1 MASSMKKDLVQ
12 ATYDIIKLEGVEGV
26 KIRRVAQAVGCT
38 STVIYKH
45 FDDVDHLIAFASLK
59 FLDSYIRD
67 FKRIWNVSSK
77 DILSM
82 NLELWECFADY
93 AFQDIEIF
101 EPLFWG
107 KYKSVLGDMLYEHY
121 ELDKKEM
128 EGFDGLMVT
137 VLFNEDLRER
147 EYIVERRAAASG
159 YLELKDIDELSDLV
173 NCLFHGML
181 LEYKDIYKQSDMAK
195 EGKDKFI
202 SILTSIVDKYRI
214 K

>member
-1 MASSMKKDLVQ
+1 MKKELVQ

-67 FKRIWNVSSK
+67 FRRIWNVSTN

-82 NLELWECFADY
+82 NLELWECFAEY
-93 AFQDIEIF
+93 AFHDIEIF

-107 KYKSVLGDMLYEHY
+107 KYKDVLGDMLFEHY
-121 ELDKKEM
+121 EMDKKEM

-137 VLFNEDLRER
+137 VLFNEDLRDR
-147 EYIVERRAAASG
+147 EYIVERRAAALGFLSI
-159 YLELKDIDELSDLV
+159 KDIDLLSDLV

-181 LEYKDIYKQSDMAK
+181 LEYKDIYKEPGMAE
-195 EGKDKFI
+195 EGKEKFMT
-202 SILTSIVDKYRI
+202 ILTSIMNKYRL

>member
-1 MASSMKKDLVQ
+1 MKKELVQ

-67 FKRIWNVSSK
+67 FRRIWNVSTN

-82 NLELWECFADY
+82 NLELWECFAEY
-93 AFQDIEIF
+93 AFHDIEIF

-107 KYKSVLGDMLYEHY
+107 KYKDVLGDMLFEHY

-137 VLFNEDLRER
+137 VLFNEDLRDR
-147 EYIVERRAAASG
+147 EYIVERRAAALGFLS
-159 YLELKDIDELSDLV
+159 LKDIDLLSDLV

-181 LEYKDIYKQSDMAK
+181 LEYKDIYKEPGMAE
-195 EGKDKFI
+195 EGKEKFMT
-202 SILTSIVDKYRI
+202 ILTSIVNKYRL